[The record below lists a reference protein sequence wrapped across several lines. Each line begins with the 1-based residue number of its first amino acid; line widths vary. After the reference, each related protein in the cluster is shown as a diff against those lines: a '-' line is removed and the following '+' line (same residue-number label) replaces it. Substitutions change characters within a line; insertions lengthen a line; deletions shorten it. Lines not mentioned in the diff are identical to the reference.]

1 MAYTIGSA
9 FTESTFWVL
18 PAFFHFDNDIDNSNN
33 NANHRP
39 VTLWRR
45 LSRCGYGIILM
56 TLLDFAR
63 LYLDVPLSS
72 WACGVIR
79 HLLVLYPGN
88 EY

>member
-9 FTESTFWVL
+9 FYGIYFLVSF

-39 VTLWRR
+39 VTLWETFV
-45 LSRCGYGIILM
+45 SSCGYGMIIL

-63 LYLDVPLSS
+63 LYLDVPLIV
-72 WACGVIR
+72 GVQ
-79 HLLVLYPGN
+79 H
-88 EY
+88 